1 MQGKNVL
8 LGITGGI
15 AAYKAADVAS
25 RLRKK
30 GASLKT
36 IMTENACKLIQPKL
50 IEAVSAGPVYTSM
63 WDSKDNIIT
72 HLDPVNSS
80 DLILVAPATANII
93 AKMTHGICDDLLS
106 SALCAGWDRNLFIA
120 PAMNNNMW
128 NNPATQRNIQL
139 LKDSG
144 VKTIGPQSGHLA
156 CGTSNIGRMTE
167 PEEIVEELCSHMG
180 QGE

>member
-1 MQGKNVL
+1 MQGKNIL

-15 AAYKAADVAS
+15 AAYKSADIAS

-30 GASLKT
+30 GVLLKT

-50 IEAVSAGPVYTSM
+50 IEAVSAGAVYTSM
-63 WDSKDNIIT
+63 WDSKENIIT

-93 AKMTHGICDDLLS
+93 GKMASGICDDLLS
-106 SALCAGWDRNLFIA
+106 SALCAGWERNLFIA

-128 NNPATQRNIQL
+128 SNPATQRNIKL
-139 LKDSG
+139 LKDAG
-144 VKTIGPQSGHLA
+144 VRTIGPQSGHLA
-156 CGTSNIGRMTE
+156 CGTSNIGRMSE
-167 PEEIVEELCSHMG
+167 PEEIVEELCRFF
-180 QGE
+180 GEDE